1 MCSPYV
7 IVKKCLI
14 AILHIFHSNI
24 LLNKMRLFE
33 KKKKEEEE
41 THGLICNVQ
50 RGQHE
55 GFVGN

>member
-1 MCSPYV
+1 
-7 IVKKCLI
+7 
-14 AILHIFHSNI
+14 
-24 LLNKMRLFE
+24 MRLFE
-33 KKKKEEEE
+33 KKKEEEE